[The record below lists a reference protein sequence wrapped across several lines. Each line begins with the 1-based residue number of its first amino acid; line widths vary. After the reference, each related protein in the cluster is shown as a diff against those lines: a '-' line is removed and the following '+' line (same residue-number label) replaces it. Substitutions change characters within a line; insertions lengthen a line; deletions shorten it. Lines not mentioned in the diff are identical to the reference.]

1 MNVLQQVAAL
11 KLLPVIKLDR
21 AKDAAPLAE
30 ALCAGKLPV
39 AEVTFRTDA
48 AAASIE
54 TMTSWWGRDRSVRSS
69 RRSVPSTQAQNF
81 LSARALAGGSWNLRY
96 YIDSPSFP
104 VSAHQPNCCCCWN
117 TIFRWR
123 SSSRRLN
130 TAAWLPS
137 KRFLHH
143 SRSCSLCPPAASAQ
157 RMCGNIWSFRK
168 SLPAAVAGWSRAIS
182 SMPVSLIPFAA

>member
-54 TMTSWWGRDRSVRSS
+54 TMTSRFPQMLVG
-69 RRSVPSTQAQNF
+69 PSTQAQNF
-81 LSARALAGGSWNLRY
+81 LSARALAGGSWNLRF

-182 SMPVSLIPFAA
+182 SMPASLIPFAA